1 MSARREDFYQVCSR
15 TMAHLSTRRCK
26 KPSDKGIRVHLKS
39 TRCPEGSQYRPIET
53 DPFPKQGTELKKK
66 NRPFATVEHFRQCLS
81 KHINRQSCFNL
92 VCRGPFVSCAN
103 IGTFLVL
110 TKQKAGSGYE
120 RLIIFTIAKE
130 S

>member
-1 MSARREDFYQVCSR
+1 
-15 TMAHLSTRRCK
+15 MAHVSTRRCK
-26 KPSDKGIRVHLKS
+26 KPSDKGIRVHLKINTLS
-39 TRCPEGSQYRPIET
+39 CRQSIQAIET
-53 DPFPKQGTELKKK
+53 DPFPKQGTELKK
-66 NRPFATVEHFRQCLS
+66 NRPFPTVEHFRQCLS

-92 VCRGPFVSCAN
+92 VCRGPVVSFAN

-110 TKQKAGSGYE
+110 TKQKAGYKYD